1 MYRKQRG
8 RAAGAQ
14 QEGRLDDAARGHRDA
29 DRRLAR
35 PRQQVSAADRGE
47 VGLRQR
53 DRHPDPASG
62 RAHQDPP
69 LRPRPPLPRG
79 ERLLGH
85 QDREGCLLREN
96 HAEVWPEIDIRSCR
110 YDHQ

>member
-1 MYRKQRG
+1 MAEPG
-8 RAAGAQ
+8 PAVP
-14 QEGRLDDAARGHRDA
+14 DDAEYA
-29 DRRLAR
+29 
-35 PRQQVSAADRGE
+35 PK
-47 VGLRQR
+47 LRQC
-53 DRHPDPASG
+53 DRHPDATRRRP
-62 RAHQDPP
+62 HQDPP
-69 LRPRPPLPRG
+69 LRPRTPLPRG